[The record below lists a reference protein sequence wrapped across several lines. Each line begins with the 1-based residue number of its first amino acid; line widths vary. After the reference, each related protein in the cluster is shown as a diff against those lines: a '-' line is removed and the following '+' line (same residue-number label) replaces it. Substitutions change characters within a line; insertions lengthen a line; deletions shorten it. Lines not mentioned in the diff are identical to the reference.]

1 MKSHIYN
8 RSSSVIWSWD
18 VYAYILSVPEHLLIL
33 KMFFDQYERYLAMI
47 DAEEEYRVK
56 AELAYAMHVEYAT
69 SCGLFCSRKNRIEK
83 AKKFLDLYYEYMHC
97 C

>member
-1 MKSHIYN
+1 
-8 RSSSVIWSWD
+8 
-18 VYAYILSVPEHLLIL
+18 
-33 KMFFDQYERYLAMI
+33 MFFDQYERYLAMI

-56 AELAYAMHVEYAT
+56 AELAYAMHVEYAA
-69 SCGLFCSRKNRIEK
+69 SYDLFCSRKNRMKK